1 MKEMQPKDIYHN
13 SVKNALIKA
22 GWTITHDPYILTF
35 GQRDVFVDLGAER
48 VLAAEKGN
56 EKIAVE
62 IKSFQSASDI
72 HDLEIAI
79 GQYVFYRS
87 LLARF
92 EPERKL
98 FLAVP
103 ESVFVSTLDEPIA
116 RPVIEDLAVAL
127 VAFDPQQEVIV
138 KWIP

>member
-1 MKEMQPKDIYHN
+1 MPAIDIYHN
-13 SVKNALIKA
+13 VVKNALIKD
-22 GWTITHDPYILTF
+22 GWTVTHDPYTITF
-35 GQRDVFVDLGAER
+35 GQKNVFVDLGAER
-48 VLAAEKGN
+48 LLAAEKDQ

-62 IKSFQSASDI
+62 VKSFQGASDVR
-72 HDLEIAI
+72 DLEMAI

-103 ESVFVSTLDEPIA
+103 YSVFVSTLDEPIA
-116 RPVIEDLAVAL
+116 RPVLEDLAIACFAL
-127 VAFDPQQEVIV
+127 IR
-138 KWIP
+138 IRR